1 MNYELGNSG
10 QQSAV
15 SGQRSALGNGNREVG
30 NGGES
35 SFTNS
40 KLPTPNSNA
49 ENTPQSP
56 LQRGEG
62 KMEYALP
69 IDVQYIMSKIFIEIC
84 HSYNLGFIGY
94 DYKNQKFIAKKWSE
108 A

>member
-30 NGGES
+30 VGEE
-35 SFTNS
+35 
-40 KLPTPNSNA
+40 KK
-49 ENTPQSP
+49 NTPQSP